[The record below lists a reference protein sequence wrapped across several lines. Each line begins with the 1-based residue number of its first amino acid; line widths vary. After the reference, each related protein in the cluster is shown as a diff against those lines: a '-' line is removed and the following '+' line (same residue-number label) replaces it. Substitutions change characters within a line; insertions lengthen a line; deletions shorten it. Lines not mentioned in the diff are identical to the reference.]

1 MQPDQKGVGEMA
13 TDREIALEQALI
25 AVLGAAQELN
35 LDLVKISQKA
45 KSLIID
51 NSKYRQAEHPHITN
65 AWHAVEAAIVSVRA
79 KA

>member
-1 MQPDQKGVGEMA
+1 MEPDQGEMKMA
-13 TDREIALEQALI
+13 TDREIALEQALV
-25 AVLGAAQELN
+25 AVLGAAQDLD

-51 NSKYRQAEHPHITN
+51 NSKYRQAEHPHVSN
-65 AWHAVEAAIVSVRA
+65 AWNEVESAVASVRA